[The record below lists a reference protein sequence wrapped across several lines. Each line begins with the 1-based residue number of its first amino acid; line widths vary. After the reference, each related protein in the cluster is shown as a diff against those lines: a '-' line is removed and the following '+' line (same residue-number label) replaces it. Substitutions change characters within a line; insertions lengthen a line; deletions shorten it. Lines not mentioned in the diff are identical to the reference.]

1 MEGSENKYKDNF
13 PWDEAPVV
21 VLLDLLQPPLPKM
34 LATAILASLVSFL
47 LTLSA
52 CAYPVESSRAL
63 LRANHQRAGNHAVK
77 TWPEHR
83 TNPGG
88 CLCLLSR
95 PKIPD

>member
-13 PWDEAPVV
+13 PWDEPPVV
-21 VLLDLLQPPLPKM
+21 VFLDLLQPPLPKM
-34 LATAILASLVSFL
+34 LATAILAILVSLL

-63 LRANHQRAGNHAVK
+63 LGANHQRADSHAVK

-83 TNPGG
+83 PNLGG
-88 CLCLLSR
+88 CLCLPSR